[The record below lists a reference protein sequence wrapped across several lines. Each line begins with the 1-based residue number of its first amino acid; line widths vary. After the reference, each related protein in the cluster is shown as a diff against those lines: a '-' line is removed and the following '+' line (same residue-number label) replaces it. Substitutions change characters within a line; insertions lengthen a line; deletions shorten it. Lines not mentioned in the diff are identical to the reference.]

1 MSVTNE
7 QIIEEILYEAGKYG
21 LLSEVIDTARKIMI
35 EDPKI
40 DRVSAYEQAFDE
52 WVK

>member
-1 MSVTNE
+1 MSVTSE
-7 QIIEEILYEAGKYG
+7 EIIEEILYEAGEYG
-21 LLSEVIDTARKIMI
+21 LLSEVIDTARKIML

-40 DRVSAYEQAFDE
+40 DRVSAYEQALSE

>member
-1 MSVTNE
+1 
-7 QIIEEILYEAGKYG
+7 
-21 LLSEVIDTARKIMI
+21 LLSEVIDTARKIML